1 MNINISCMFLYTI
14 KQICQGKVNLC
25 GMCICSYRRD
35 SVTCITQ
42 CVQKSEKI
50 IKLCFIGIA
59 VHLLYQNEKNDII
72 GFILR
77 FMQPIRTSNCHCTF
91 FYFSKKKFFFVTL
104 FKKSIPCY
112 FII

>member
-42 CVQKSEKI
+42 YVQKSEKI

-59 VHLLYQNEKNDII
+59 VHLLYQNEKNNII

-77 FMQPIRTSNCHCTF
+77 FMQPFVQAIVIALFSIFQKRKFSLLH
-91 FYFSKKKFFFVTL
+91 FSKKVYRVI
-104 FKKSIPCY
+104 S
-112 FII
+112 